1 MTSYHYLFDVAAI
14 LLATK
19 FFGIV
24 TKKFA
29 MPQVVGALVAGLLL
43 GPACFG
49 VVRETEFIN
58 QISELGV
65 IVLMFTAGLETDI
78 VELRRS
84 GKAAIVIAAC
94 GVLLPLAGGALLAS
108 FYNTGSK
115 ALLENIFVGVVL
127 TATSVSITVEALKEM
142 GKISTRSGNAI
153 LGAALADD
161 VLGIV
166 ALTIITSVAD
176 PNVKLWL
183 VLVKIAAFFALS
195 LVVGIY
201 GHRLFQRWMAHYE
214 RERRRFAIISFAF
227 CLLLAYV
234 AEAWFGVAD
243 ITGAF
248 IAGLILSN
256 TTRVT
261 YVANR
266 FDILS
271 YMLLSP
277 LFFANVGLKVEL
289 PKMTGSILSFTIL
302 LTLIGILSKVVG
314 CGLGARLCHYDWQ
327 DSLRIGVGMISRG
340 EVALIVAS
348 KGVASG
354 LMNPQFFAPIII
366 MVVMTTVL
374 APILLK
380 PVYREQTDYSDMQFS
395 PLADQYEEIKN
406 FDLASQVIVEISDRA
421 RTKKHRE
428 KT

>member
-94 GVLLPLAGGALLAS
+94 GVLLPLVGGALLAS